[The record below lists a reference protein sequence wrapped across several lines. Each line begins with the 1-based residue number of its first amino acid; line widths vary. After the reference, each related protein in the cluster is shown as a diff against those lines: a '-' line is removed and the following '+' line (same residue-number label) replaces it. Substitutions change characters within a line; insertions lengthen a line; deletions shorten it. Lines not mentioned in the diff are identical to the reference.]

1 MTDHQVRVHHFDIAH
16 DADVAGLHHGRAG
29 GGKLKPLGTFAFH
42 LQRDLLDVEDDV
54 GHVFAHAGQRREF
67 MQDVLDLDRGD
78 RRALKRGQKNPTQ
91 RVAERQA
98 ETALQRLGNERRL
111 ALAVARRLDL
121 EAVGLLQFL
130 PVLHVDSHVFPL
142 GMGRNAV

>member
-1 MTDHQVRVHHFDIAH
+1 
-16 DADVAGLHHGRAG
+16 
-29 GGKLKPLGTFAFH
+29 
-42 LQRDLLDVEDDV
+42 
-54 GHVFAHAGQRREF
+54 

-78 RRALKRGQKNPTQ
+78 RRALKRGQKNPAQ

-98 ETALQRLGNERRL
+98 ETALQRLGNEGRL

-121 EAVGLLQFL
+121 EAAGLLQFL